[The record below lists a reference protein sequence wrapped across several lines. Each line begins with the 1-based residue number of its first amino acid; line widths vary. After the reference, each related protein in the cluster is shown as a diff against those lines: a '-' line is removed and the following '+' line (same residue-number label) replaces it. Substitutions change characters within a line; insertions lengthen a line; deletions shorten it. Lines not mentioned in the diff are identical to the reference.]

1 VVVAVAAD
9 PDGRRMAMGSAARPV
24 LADAALAAVSEMV
37 QTEVSLEQAEAAGDA
52 EAVEWIAAA
61 SLRDQPQFQPGPERA
76 VAATP
81 DVLARLGALG
91 HRALAVE
98 LTLPGDP
105 LPTMRVLVPG
115 LCAMQGRTDCA
126 RFARLCPGQPR
137 LILPEP
143 F

>member
-1 VVVAVAAD
+1 VAALD
-9 PDGRRMAMGSAARPV
+9 
-24 LADAALAAVSEMV
+24 
-37 QTEVSLEQAEAAGDA
+37 TAG
-52 EAVEWIAAA
+52 
-61 SLRDQPQFQPGPERA
+61 
-76 VAATP
+76 
-81 DVLARLGALG
+81 VLARLGDIR

-115 LCAMQGRTDCA
+115 LCAMQERTDCA

-143 F
+143 Y